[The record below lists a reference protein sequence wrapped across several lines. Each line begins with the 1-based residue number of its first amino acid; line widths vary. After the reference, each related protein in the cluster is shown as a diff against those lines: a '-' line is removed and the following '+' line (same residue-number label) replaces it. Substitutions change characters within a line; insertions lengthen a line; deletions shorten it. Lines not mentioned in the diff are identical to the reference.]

1 MDTIVLK
8 FGGSSLT
15 NDENLKMVAEKIINF
30 YNSNNRVVVVL
41 SAQGKTTDKL
51 IEEAKRLS
59 QNPNRR
65 ELDALLSVGEQI
77 SATKMSILLNSMG
90 YPAISLL
97 GWQIKILT
105 NEDYSNAKILKL
117 DNSIIEKELN
127 DGKIVIVA
135 GFQGVDSKNNITTLG
150 RGGSDTTA
158 VAIAAILN
166 TKHCYI
172 YSDVEG
178 VYTADPKKVNN
189 TKQLEKLSYEEM
201 REISGEGA
209 KVLHNRCVTIAEK
222 YDVPI
227 ETKSTFNNKEGT
239 LISNKFEEKTIKSI
253 VRNNNLSRISI
264 IGYGCSYDNEILNKI
279 FKFIIEKDLK
289 VSSINIDE
297 CKITINF
304 KQGISDGILQ
314 EFHDVLF

>member
-15 NDENLKMVAEKIINF
+15 NDENLKLVAEKIINY

-59 QNPNRR
+59 KNPNKR

-77 SATKMSILLNSMG
+77 SATKMSILINSMG
-90 YPAISLL
+90 YPAVSLL
-97 GWQIKILT
+97 GWQVGILT
-105 NEDYSNAKILKL
+105 DDEHADAKIEKIDTYRL
-117 DNSIIEKELN
+117 EKELN
-127 DGKIVIVA
+127 EGRIVILA
-135 GFQGVDSKNNITTLG
+135 GFQGINKEGNITTLG

-158 VAIAAILN
+158 VSIAAILN
-166 TKHCYI
+166 AKHCYI

-178 VYTADPKKVNN
+178 VNTADPKKIKNA
-189 TKQLEKLSYEEM
+189 KQLDAISYEEM

-222 YDVPI
+222 YNVPI

-239 LISNKFEEKTIKSI
+239 LISNKFEQKTIKSI

-264 IGYGCSYDNEILNKI
+264 IGYGCSYNNEILNKI
-279 FKFIIEKDLK
+279 FNFIIEKDLK
-289 VSSINIDE
+289 IFSINIDE

-304 KQGISDGILQ
+304 KQEISDGLLQ

>member
-15 NDENLKMVAEKIINF
+15 NDENLKLVAEKIINY

-59 QNPNRR
+59 KNQNKR

-77 SATKMSILLNSMG
+77 SATKMSILINSMG
-90 YPAISLL
+90 YPAVSLL
-97 GWQIKILT
+97 GWQVGILT
-105 NEDYSNAKILKL
+105 DDEHADAKIEKIDTYRL
-117 DNSIIEKELN
+117 EKELN
-127 DGKIVIVA
+127 EGKIVVLA
-135 GFQGVDSKNNITTLG
+135 GFQGINKEGNITTLG

-158 VAIAAILN
+158 VSIAAILN
-166 TKHCYI
+166 AKHCYI

-178 VYTADPKKVNN
+178 VYTADPKKIKNA
-189 TKQLEKLSYEEM
+189 KQLDAISYEEM

-222 YDVPI
+222 YNVPI

-239 LISNKFEEKTIKSI
+239 LISNKFEQKTIKSI

-264 IGYGCSYDNEILNKI
+264 IGYGCSYNNEILNKI
-279 FKFIIEKDLK
+279 FNFIIEKDLK
-289 VSSINIDE
+289 IFSINIDE

-304 KQGISDGILQ
+304 KQEISDGLLQ

>member
-15 NDENLKMVAEKIINF
+15 NDENLKLVAEKIINY
-30 YNSNNRVVVVL
+30 YNSNNRVAVVL

-59 QNPNRR
+59 KNPNKR

-90 YPAISLL
+90 YPAVSLL
-97 GWQIKILT
+97 GWQVGILT
-105 NEDYSNAKILKL
+105 DDEHADAKIEKIDTYRL
-117 DNSIIEKELN
+117 EKELN
-127 DGKIVIVA
+127 EGKIVILA
-135 GFQGVDSKNNITTLG
+135 GFQGINKEGNITTLG

-158 VAIAAILN
+158 VSIAAILN
-166 TKHCYI
+166 AKHCYI

-178 VYTADPKKVNN
+178 VYTADPKKIKNA
-189 TKQLEKLSYEEM
+189 KQLDAISYEEM

-222 YDVPI
+222 YNVPI

-239 LISNKFEEKTIKSI
+239 LISNKFEQKTIKSI

-264 IGYGCSYDNEILNKI
+264 IGYGCSYNNEILNKI
-279 FKFIIEKDLK
+279 FNFIIEKDLK
-289 VSSINIDE
+289 IFSINIDE

-304 KQGISDGILQ
+304 KQEISDGLLQ

>member
-15 NDENLKMVAEKIINF
+15 NDENLKKVAEKIIDY

-51 IEEAKRLS
+51 IGEAKALS
-59 QNPNRR
+59 ENPNKR

-90 YPAISLL
+90 YSTISLL
-97 GWQIKILT
+97 GWQVGILT
-105 NEDYSNAKILKL
+105 DDEFSDAKIEKIDTYRL
-117 DNSIIEKELN
+117 EKELN
-127 DGKIVIVA
+127 EGKIVIVA
-135 GFQGVDSKNNITTLG
+135 GFQGVSKENNITTLG

-158 VAIAAILN
+158 VAIAAILRAN
-166 TKHCYI
+166 HCYI

-178 VYTADPKKVNN
+178 VYTADPKKIENA
-189 TKQLEKLSYEEM
+189 KQLDEISYEEM

-222 YDVPI
+222 YNIPI
-227 ETKSTFNNKEGT
+227 ETKSTFNNKKGT
-239 LISNKFEEKTIKSI
+239 IISNKFEEKTVKSI
-253 VRNNNLSRISI
+253 VRNKNLNRVSI

-289 VSSINIDE
+289 VFSINIDE

-304 KQGISDGILQ
+304 KQDISDGILQ

>member
-15 NDENLKMVAEKIINF
+15 NDENLKLVAEKIINY

-59 QNPNRR
+59 KNPNKR

-90 YPAISLL
+90 YLAVSLL
-97 GWQIKILT
+97 GWQVGILT
-105 NEDYSNAKILKL
+105 DDEHADAKIEKIDTYRL
-117 DNSIIEKELN
+117 EKELN
-127 DGKIVIVA
+127 EGKIVILA
-135 GFQGVDSKNNITTLG
+135 GFQGINKEGNITTLG

-158 VAIAAILN
+158 VSIAAILN
-166 TKHCYI
+166 AKHCYI

-178 VYTADPKKVNN
+178 VYTADPKKIKN
-189 TKQLEKLSYEEM
+189 TKQLCNISYEEM

-222 YDVPI
+222 YNVPI

-239 LISNKFEEKTIKSI
+239 LISNKFEQKTIKSI

-264 IGYGCSYDNEILNKI
+264 IGYGCSYNNETLNKI
-279 FKFIIEKDLK
+279 FNFIIEKDLK
-289 VSSINIDE
+289 IFSINIDE

-304 KQGISDGILQ
+304 KQEISDGLLQ

>member
-15 NDENLKMVAEKIINF
+15 NDENLKLVAEKIINY

-59 QNPNRR
+59 KNPNKR

-77 SATKMSILLNSMG
+77 SATKMSILINSMG
-90 YPAISLL
+90 YPAVSLL
-97 GWQIKILT
+97 GWQVGILT
-105 NEDYSNAKILKL
+105 DDEHADAKIEKIDTYRL
-117 DNSIIEKELN
+117 EKELN
-127 DGKIVIVA
+127 EGRIVILA
-135 GFQGVDSKNNITTLG
+135 GFQGINKEGNITTLG

-158 VAIAAILN
+158 VSIAAILN
-166 TKHCYI
+166 AKHCYI

-178 VYTADPKKVNN
+178 VYTADPKKIKNA
-189 TKQLEKLSYEEM
+189 KQLDAISYEEM

-222 YDVPI
+222 YNVPI

-239 LISNKFEEKTIKSI
+239 LISNKFEQKTIKSI

-264 IGYGCSYDNEILNKI
+264 IGYGCSYNNEILNKI
-279 FKFIIEKDLK
+279 FNFIIEKDLK
-289 VSSINIDE
+289 IFSINIDE

-304 KQGISDGILQ
+304 KQEISDGLLQ

>member
-15 NDENLKMVAEKIINF
+15 NDENLKLVAEKIINY

-59 QNPNRR
+59 KNPNKR

-90 YPAISLL
+90 YSAVSLL
-97 GWQIKILT
+97 GWQVGILT
-105 NEDYSNAKILKL
+105 DEEYSDAKIEKI
-117 DNSIIEKELN
+117 DSYRIEKELN
-127 DGKIVIVA
+127 EGKIVILA
-135 GFQGVDSKNNITTLG
+135 GFQGINKEGNITTLG

-158 VAIAAILN
+158 VSIAAILN
-166 TKHCYI
+166 AKHCYI

-178 VYTADPKKVNN
+178 VYTADPKKIKNA
-189 TKQLEKLSYEEM
+189 KQLDAISYEEM

-222 YDVPI
+222 YNVPI

-239 LISNKFEEKTIKSI
+239 LISNKFEQKTIKSI

-264 IGYGCSYDNEILNKI
+264 IGYGCSYNNEILNKI
-279 FKFIIEKDLK
+279 FNFIIEKDLK
-289 VSSINIDE
+289 IFSINIDE

-304 KQGISDGILQ
+304 KQEISDGLLQ

>member
-15 NDENLKMVAEKIINF
+15 NDENLKLVAEKIINY

-59 QNPNRR
+59 KNPNKR

-77 SATKMSILLNSMG
+77 SATKMSILINSMG
-90 YPAISLL
+90 YPAVSLL
-97 GWQIKILT
+97 GWQVGILT
-105 NEDYSNAKILKL
+105 DDEHADAKIEKIDTYRL
-117 DNSIIEKELN
+117 EKELN
-127 DGKIVIVA
+127 EGKIVILA
-135 GFQGVDSKNNITTLG
+135 GFQGINKEGNITTLG

-158 VAIAAILN
+158 VSIAAILN
-166 TKHCYI
+166 AKHCYI

-178 VYTADPKKVNN
+178 VYTADPKKIKNA
-189 TKQLEKLSYEEM
+189 KQLDAISYEEM

-222 YDVPI
+222 YNVPI

-239 LISNKFEEKTIKSI
+239 LISNKFEQKTIKSI

-264 IGYGCSYDNEILNKI
+264 IGYGCSYNNEILNKI
-279 FKFIIEKDLK
+279 FNFIIEKDLK
-289 VSSINIDE
+289 IFSINIDE

-304 KQGISDGILQ
+304 KQEISDGLLQ